1 MKLLRMVQIN
11 QKMVATS
18 AREVGFSVLLR
29 YCIGLILTLLN
40 PEEKPECLGMVKP
53 MSLVQ
58 GQRRKRRSGDSTWSL
73 HSEQSYSI
81 KPEEPRKMG
90 RPLELFGHSRYF
102 RFRIFHEDAQL
113 EDQLLQ
119 ISHMYSSG
127 NPLTPVISV
136 P

>member
-1 MKLLRMVQIN
+1 MKLLQVVQIN

-29 YCIGLILTLLN
+29 
-40 PEEKPECLGMVKP
+40 
-53 MSLVQ
+53 
-58 GQRRKRRSGDSTWSL
+58 
-73 HSEQSYSI
+73 SYSI

-90 RPLELFGHSRYF
+90 RPLELFKHSRYF

-119 ISHMYSSG
+119 ISHIFPGHFVFIDRIYVSDLTKARLSIKFIPSRKKTSSDFM
-127 NPLTPVISV
+127 L
-136 P
+136 